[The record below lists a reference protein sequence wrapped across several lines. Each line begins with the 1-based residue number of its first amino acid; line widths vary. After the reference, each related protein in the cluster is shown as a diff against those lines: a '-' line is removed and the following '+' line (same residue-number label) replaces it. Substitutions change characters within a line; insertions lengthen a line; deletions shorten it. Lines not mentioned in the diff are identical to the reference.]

1 MVIGIIPA
9 IIILLVFLVPCIM
22 EAISNIANPLPK
34 MHDNNDER
42 TIFTNILRT
51 RDMFEIL
58 KK

>member
-22 EAISNIANPLPK
+22 EAIGNIVNPLPK

-51 RDMFEIL
+51 RDMFEI
-58 KK
+58 